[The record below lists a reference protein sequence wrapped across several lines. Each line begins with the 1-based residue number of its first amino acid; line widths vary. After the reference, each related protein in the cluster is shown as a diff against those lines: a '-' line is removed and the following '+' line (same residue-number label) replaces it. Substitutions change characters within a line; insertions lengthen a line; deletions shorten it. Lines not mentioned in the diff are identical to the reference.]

1 MNLILQQSNKNFS
14 FPIGAV
20 ASLGKEQFL
29 GLYISAGVIS
39 TMSSYFHKA
48 VIKQPGLSLG
58 AVSCICT
65 VLFQKY
71 LKVFPPPHIEHV
83 KCFRFKFQNIEV
95 HELKSDPPSLEYHIF
110 TSVICI

>member
-1 MNLILQQSNKNFS
+1 MNVILQRSSKNCS
-14 FPIGAV
+14 SSIGAV

-48 VIKQPGLSLG
+48 IIKQPGLSLG
-58 AVSCICT
+58 AVSCIYT

-71 LKVFPPPHIEHV
+71 LKSSPTPIL
-83 KCFRFKFQNIEV
+83 NM
-95 HELKSDPPSLEYHIF
+95 
-110 TSVICI
+110 